1 VTSEESNKKIKKLR
15 SVTKSR
21 LQKIE
26 QHSKLL
32 DEAFEKLREVS
43 ENEVDFILS
52 KILEINKCFYD
63 LKNG

>member
-15 SVTKSR
+15 AVTKSR

-43 ENEVDFILS
+43 ENELDFILS

-63 LKNG
+63 LKNV

>member
-1 VTSEESNKKIKKLR
+1 MTSKELKKIKSLR

-52 KILEINKCFYD
+52 KILEINNLFYD

>member
-1 VTSEESNKKIKKLR
+1 MTSEESNKKIKKLR

-43 ENEVDFILS
+43 ENELEFILS
-52 KILEINKCFYD
+52 KISEINKCFYD

>member
-43 ENEVDFILS
+43 ENELEFILS
-52 KILEINKCFYD
+52 KISEINKCFYD